1 MEQRM
6 RDAATALAE
15 RLVERASDKVVFA
28 ESCTAGLISAAMAGV
43 PGISQFLCGSFVTY
57 REAAKQEMLNVPP
70 ELIRKHTAVSREVTE
85 VMATNS
91 LKRTEEATWSTAITG
106 HLGPGVED
114 ELDGKVFIAIAK
126 RENGNVDLQ
135 SCEMFRL
142 TAASRLERQQE
153 AAAIAIEQLKQ
164 TLS

>member
-1 MEQRM
+1 M

-70 ELIRKHTAVSREVTE
+70 ELIRKHTAVSVSYT
-85 VMATNS
+85 
-91 LKRTEEATWSTAITG
+91 
-106 HLGPGVED
+106 HL
-114 ELDGKVFIAIAK
+114 
-126 RENGNVDLQ
+126 
-135 SCEMFRL
+135 
-142 TAASRLERQQE
+142 
-153 AAAIAIEQLKQ
+153 
-164 TLS
+164 TLPTKA